1 MQHLHNFV
9 IRYYQ
14 MECAVVSKGTS
25 YSLSTL
31 PSYSM
36 EDFLFQ
42 YKHNVNLR
50 QIY

>member
-14 MECAVVSKGTS
+14 MERAVVSKGIS
-25 YSLSTL
+25 YSFSIL

-36 EDFLFQ
+36 ENFVFQ
-42 YKHNVNLR
+42 Y
-50 QIY
+50 